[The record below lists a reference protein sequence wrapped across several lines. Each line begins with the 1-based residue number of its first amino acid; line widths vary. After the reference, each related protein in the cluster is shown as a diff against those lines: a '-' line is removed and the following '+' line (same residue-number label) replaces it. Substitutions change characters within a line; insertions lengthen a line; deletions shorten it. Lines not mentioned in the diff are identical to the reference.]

1 MSDNRV
7 DYRKSTSDV
16 IYYIATL
23 RNDTN
28 KNLVID
34 FNETRPNSI
43 VDRPNDYYMA
53 VISFDIPN
61 TSFSI
66 FNYTPDTYYVTIT
79 VGGVDY
85 TEEVLYIDR
94 GDPGRDVDPTIR
106 GVYYFQQFLDM
117 MNNALLAAHTA
128 AGLLGVENPPFMLL
142 RSDGRFEIRQQ
153 QGYSGDVYFN
163 SDLYKYFTG
172 MESDFLGYN
181 RPDRKDR
188 FILNKDNGNNSGE
201 YGATANPPGPGIFF
215 NLNIQENKAQYLWP
229 DIKALII
236 TSTSIPVNKEYLG
249 TGEKT
254 TQSIELAAV
263 SDFFPVYQ
271 EQQGNDRTDW
281 VYIADTPRLIDIES
295 DIPLRTMDFRVL
307 AYDADEKRFVP
318 VSIAPG
324 ETATVKFAFYKKSLY
339 NNEYNG
345 LPHFG
350 KTFKESVAGIMN
362 SARTEPKH
370 RF

>member
-7 DYRKSTSDV
+7 DYRKASSDV
-16 IYYIATL
+16 IYYIATQ
-23 RNDTN
+23 RNETN
-28 KNLVID
+28 QNQVID

-66 FNYTPDTYYVTIT
+66 FNYTSDTYYVTIT

-85 TEEVLYIDR
+85 TEEVLFIDR
-94 GDPGRDVDPTIR
+94 GDPGRTIDPTVR
-106 GVYYFQQFLDM
+106 GVYYFQQMLDM
-117 MNNALLAAHTA
+117 TNNAILAAHTA
-128 AGLLGVENPPFMLL
+128 AGLLGVENVPRLFL
-142 RSDGRFEIRQQ
+142 RSDGRFELRQQ

-163 SDLYKYFTG
+163 SDLYKYFIG
-172 MESDFLGYN
+172 MESDFFGYN

-188 FILNKDNGNNSGE
+188 LILNKDNGNNTGI
-201 YGATANPPGPGIFF
+201 YGATGTPPGATF

-236 TSTSIPVNKEYLG
+236 TSTSIPVNKEFLG
-249 TGEKT
+249 TGERT
-254 TQSIELAAV
+254 TQSVELAAV

-324 ETATVKFAFYKKSLY
+324 ETVTVKFAFYKKSLY

-350 KTFKESVAGIMN
+350 KSFKESVTGILN
-362 SARTEPKH
+362 SSRKDHP